1 MPSAFTK
8 NQYALRSVWF
18 HRRLAFSVA
27 LGVATAA
34 TVITGALI
42 VGDSMRGS
50 LRALTVDRLGNI
62 DQMVIPGGFFATEG
76 IPREIDNRSVVP
88 VILFD
93 RGVVETAAVAGQ
105 AIRRASSI
113 QILGIDDSFRN
124 LDPNDVLPSES
135 IGENEI
141 VLNRA
146 AADELGVEVGDQVTV
161 RLPSE
166 QAVPADSP
174 LGKRDSQTEGIPR
187 LTVKTII
194 DNRGLGRFALHPSQ
208 VEPMT
213 AMLARETI
221 AETLDRS
228 GQANSLFVSRSSSNV
243 DAADANWTDSL
254 PHRLA
259 DFGLKLSRVTK
270 LFTPEGEPA
279 ETIFDYYQVTSD
291 RLLLPEATSQ
301 TLLEVAGLQGDASPQ
316 VSMTYLANAIERID
330 KGGEMTASVP
340 YSIITAIDSSASMPL
355 DYGDAGKLST
365 IDDANSPSSPV
376 PIVINDWTATA
387 LEASVGDRLRVA
399 YYEPEVEGGREI
411 EESFDAVL
419 TAIVPITKPSRPYVR
434 NRPNQFDSRPTVYND
449 PDLTPSVPGVTD
461 QDSISDWDLP
471 FKLDRK
477 IGTEDDRYWA
487 EHRLTPKAFI
497 PLAKGQPLFGSRFG
511 DTTSIR
517 FPASAAPNAEE
528 LEAKI
533 RQALL
538 PVRDK
543 LGWAPIMIRDAQL
556 AASRGTTPFDA
567 LFLSLSLFVI
577 LAAVMLISLLYRL
590 GMLQR
595 GREYGLLMA
604 SGWSGKD
611 VSGIAIREGL
621 WSSLPGVLLGLVGG
635 LGYAWLVLAALR
647 SWWVGAVTVPFLE
660 FHATPRSFL
669 IGGVSTIAVA
679 LLTIWSTARRL
690 RKSTAQS
697 LLSGRVES
705 TETSATIKK
714 PPRHMGP
721 LIASALLVASV
732 VALVIG
738 GMGSGL
744 AQAGAFVGAGM
755 LLLTA
760 SLFFIHHRLAMPPS
774 RNSGAVHDYTL
785 FKLASGNLRRNPLR
799 STLAIG
805 LMSVATFL
813 IVSIGAFQLS
823 PTESGV
829 GGFALMARTATPLY
843 RDLNDPVVQ
852 SELLGQDRDSI
863 PGTQIVSLRLKSGQD
878 ASCNNLY
885 QAEQPQVLAV
895 PPAMADA
902 TDRVPFDWAKVK
914 TDDLIKPDAS
924 PWTLL
929 EATATGTADD
939 PIPLVL
945 DQNTAMWSLQMT
957 GGIGQERS
965 FSWTPDNPIYF
976 RIVGLLSNS
985 VLQGSLLI
993 GEKNF
998 ERVFPEVNGYEFF
1011 MIATDQPARVEEVL
1025 ENRLSD
1031 VGMDVTQSAV
1041 VLSRLMA
1048 VQNTYL
1054 KTFQS
1059 LGALGLLLGTF
1070 GLAIAQLRS
1079 ALERQSELA
1088 VLRAIGFSKSRLA
1101 KTIMIETASLLAIG
1115 IGCGLACAAIAIAP
1129 QAIAGQ
1135 VLPPIS
1141 APILA
1146 IAFITV
1152 MGLIAGL
1159 VTVARVIQ
1167 MPLIESIRSRG

>member
-1 MPSAFTK
+1 MSSAFTK
-8 NQYALRSVWF
+8 NQYAIRSAWF

-62 DQMVIPGGFFATEG
+62 DQMVIPGGFFETDG
-76 IPREIDNRSVVP
+76 IPREIDDRSVVP

-113 QILGIDDSFRN
+113 QILGIDDSFRT
-124 LDPNDVLPSES
+124 LDPNDLLPSES
-135 IGENEI
+135 IGENEV

-187 LTVKTII
+187 LSVKAVI

-228 GQANSLFVSRSSSNV
+228 GQANSLFVSSASSNV
-243 DAADANWTDSL
+243 EAGDASWMDSL
-254 PHRLA
+254 PLRLA

-270 LFTPEGEPA
+270 SFTPKGEPA

-291 RLLLPEATSQ
+291 RLLLPEAASQ
-301 TLLEVAGLQGDASPQ
+301 TLMEFEGLQGDASPH

-330 KGGEMTASVP
+330 GSGEVTASVP
-340 YSIITAIDSSASMPL
+340 YNIITAIDSSALMPI
-355 DYGDAGKLST
+355 DYGNAEKLST
-365 IDDANSPSSPV
+365 DADDANSPSALV
-376 PIVINDWTATA
+376 PIVINDWTAKA
-387 LEASVGDRLRVA
+387 LEAAVGDRLRVA

-411 EESFDAVL
+411 ERSFEAVL
-419 TAIVPITKPSRPYVR
+419 TSIVPITKPSKPYVR
-434 NRPNQFDSRPTVYND
+434 NRPNQFDTRPTVYND

-477 IGTEDDRYWA
+477 ISTEDDRYWA

-497 PLAKGQPLFGSRFG
+497 PLAKGQQLFGSRFG

-517 FPASAAPNAEE
+517 FPASVAPTADE

-533 RQALL
+533 REALL
-538 PVRDK
+538 PIRDK
-543 LGWAPIMIRDAQL
+543 LGWAPIMIRDSQL
-556 AASRGTTPFDA
+556 AASQGTTPFDA

-590 GMLQR
+590 GMLHR

-611 VSGIAIREGL
+611 VARIAIREGW
-621 WSSLPGVLLGLVGG
+621 WSSVPGVLLGLVGG

-705 TETSATIKK
+705 TETAATIKK
-714 PPRHMGP
+714 PPRRIGP
-721 LIASALLVASV
+721 MIASALLVAAV
-732 VALVIG
+732 IALGIG

-760 SLFFIHHRLAMPPS
+760 ALFFIHHRLAMPPS
-774 RNSGAVHDYTL
+774 RNSSSANDYTL
-785 FKLASGNLRRNPLR
+785 FKLSSGNLRRNPLR

-823 PTESGV
+823 PTESGI

-863 PGTQIVSLRLKSGQD
+863 LGTQIVSMRLKSGQD

-902 TDRVPFDWAKVK
+902 TDRVPFDWAKVNS
-914 TDDLIKPDAS
+914 DDLLEADAS

-929 EATATGTADD
+929 ESAATGTADD

-976 RIVGLLSNS
+976 RVVGLLSNS

-998 ERVFPEVNGYEFF
+998 ERVFPEVNGYQFF
-1011 MIATDQPARVEEVL
+1011 MIATEQPTRVEEVL
-1025 ENRLSD
+1025 ENRLGD

-1101 KTIMIETASLLAIG
+1101 KTSMIEAASLLAIG
-1115 IGCGLACAAIAIAP
+1115 IGCGLACALIAIAP

-1146 IAFITV
+1146 ISFITV
-1152 MGLIAGL
+1152 VGLMAGL
-1159 VTVARVIQ
+1159 VTVVRVVQ
-1167 MPLIESIRSRG
+1167 MPLIGSLRS